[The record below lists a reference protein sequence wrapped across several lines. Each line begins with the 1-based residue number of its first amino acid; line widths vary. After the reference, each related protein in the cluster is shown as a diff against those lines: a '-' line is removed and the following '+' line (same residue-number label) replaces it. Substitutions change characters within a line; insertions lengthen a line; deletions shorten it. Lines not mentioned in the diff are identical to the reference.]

1 MTKILV
7 VDDDP
12 VIVEGL
18 VALLRHEAFEPEG
31 VFDRESAEEAMAA
44 EHFPIV
50 LADLRLRSEEEGWRL
65 LDSIARI
72 SPGTRIAS
80 MTGYATAEVEQK
92 LRERG
97 AALVLRKPI
106 GIEEIVA
113 LLR

>member
-1 MTKILV
+1 MPGSDLEGTTVFLSRKLHILV

-72 SPGTRIAS
+72 SPGTPSMLSPRKAS
-80 MTGYATAEVEQK
+80 GS
-92 LRERG
+92 
-97 AALVLRKPI
+97 RKSS
-106 GIEEIVA
+106 
-113 LLR
+113 LTRR